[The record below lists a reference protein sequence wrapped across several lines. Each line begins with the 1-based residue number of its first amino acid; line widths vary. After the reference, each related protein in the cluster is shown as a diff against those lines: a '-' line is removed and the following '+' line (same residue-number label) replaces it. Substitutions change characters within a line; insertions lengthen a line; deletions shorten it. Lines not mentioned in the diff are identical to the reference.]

1 MTVEERIQLELKK
14 LKAIRNCEFEV
25 ENRMTTVFRWN
36 IDCQIELLT
45 KILLGEE

>member
-1 MTVEERIQLELKK
+1 MTIEERVQLELKK
-14 LKAIRNCEFEV
+14 LKVIRNCDFEV
-25 ENRMTTVFRWN
+25 EDRTTTVFRWN

>member
-1 MTVEERIQLELKK
+1 MTVEERVQLELKK

-25 ENRMTTVFRWN
+25 ENSMTTTFRWN

-45 KILLGEE
+45 KILLGE